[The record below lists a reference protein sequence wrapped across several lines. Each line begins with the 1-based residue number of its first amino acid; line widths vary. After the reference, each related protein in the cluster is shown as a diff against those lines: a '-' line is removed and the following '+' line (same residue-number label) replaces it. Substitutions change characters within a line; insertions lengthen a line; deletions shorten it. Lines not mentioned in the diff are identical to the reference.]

1 MKKFFRTAA
10 FLLAFGAMAT
20 TFTACDPEEDNGT
33 PNVLNEY
40 VKCDGLTAKANVADG
55 GSITIS
61 GNIKANAKVTAFGLY
76 KLNDKDK
83 LKPEVDM
90 MDDQLK
96 SKGEDGKEFTV
107 AIKET
112 TVKISDAV
120 NYTLYCKTRGDKNF
134 SADLAKEYKE
144 LPCGGKASSFGSY
157 VSVTKG
163 QVYSMGDLFVKNA
176 SGEYELVEGAPIADV
191 EAIVQDG
198 QLVPPSKCT
207 GVLKNFL
214 DKCSKSYVEN
224 GVIVTENGTIGTAKF
239 EVVNEKQED
248 YKVSGA
254 AITSDNFKIDVDG
267 YTFSK

>member
-1 MKKFFRTAA
+1 MKRIFRTVA
-10 FLLAFGAMAT
+10 FALALGAMSAS
-20 TFTACDPEEDNGT
+20 FVACEEEEGNNQ
-33 PNVLNEY
+33 PNLNEY
-40 VKCDGLTAKANVADG
+40 VKCEGLTAKADVADG

-61 GNIKANAKVTAFGLY
+61 GSIKANTKVTAFGLY
-76 KLNDKDK
+76 KLDDKDK

-90 MDDQLK
+90 MDEQLK
-96 SKGEDGKEFTV
+96 EKGEDGKEFTL

-112 TVKISDAV
+112 KVKIADAV

-134 SADLAKEYKE
+134 SADLAKKYDDLE
-144 LPCGGKASSFGSY
+144 CGGSDSEFGSY

-163 QVYSMGDLFVKNA
+163 KVYSMKDLFVKDA
-176 SGEYELVEGAPIADV
+176 SGKYELKEGAPIADV

-207 GVLKNFL
+207 GVLKEFL

-239 EVVNEKQED
+239 EVVNEAQED

-254 AITSDNFKIDVDG
+254 AITSENFKIDVEG